1 MLPIYHSGFKVHQA
15 SRGERS
21 KHPSALE
28 HNVSTKRDSFPFRTL
43 RRFGPPALPALLALL
58 AMGAAAGCSK
68 APPPAP
74 QAPKVYVVEVTQKD
88 VPIYQEQ
95 VGQTKGF
102 QDVEVRARVEG
113 YLEKVA
119 FTEGTFVHKGDL
131 LYQIDPK
138 PFEAAMSNAE
148 ANLATAQARL
158 QKTDNDVKRLGPL
171 AEQQAV
177 SQQELDNA
185 VSSQEAARAQVNAQ
199 KATADNARLNLGYT
213 HITSPIDGLVGTTQV
228 KAGNLVGRGENTLL
242 TTVSQIDPILFRAG
256 ISEADYLRL
265 ARQRAGEQAQGEAAG
280 KTGAAEKTGAGEK
293 AGAPEAGAVELV
305 LADGTTHPYKGSLDS
320 IERAVDP
327 TTGTL
332 AIQVRFPN
340 TGGLVR
346 PGQYGR
352 ARFVTDVKKGAL
364 LVPQRAVQEL
374 QNLFSLAVVGSDSK
388 VTFRNVTPG
397 PRVGSLW
404 VIEKGV
410 EPGERVV
417 VEGLQRLKEGT
428 TVNPIKVPVSPEGQQ
443 AAEPAADKKKPE

>member
-1 MLPIYHSGFKVHQA
+1 M
-15 SRGERS
+15 
-21 KHPSALE
+21 
-28 HNVSTKRDSFPFRTL
+28 KRQSFPSLSFGRI
-43 RRFGPPALPALLALL
+43 GPPALLASVL
-58 AMGAAAGCSK
+58 AVTAVGCSK

-74 QAPKVYVVEVTQKD
+74 QAPEVYVASVTQKD

-113 YLEKVA
+113 YLNKVA

-131 LYQIDPK
+131 LYQIDPR
-138 PFEAAMSNAE
+138 PLEAALANAE
-148 ANLATAQARL
+148 ANLATARARL
-158 QKTDNDVKRLGPL
+158 QRTDNDVKRLQPL

-177 SQQELDNA
+177 TQQELDNA
-185 VSSQEAARAQVNAQ
+185 LTAQEAARAQVEAQ
-199 KATADNARLNLGYT
+199 KATVDNARLNLSYS
-213 HITSPIDGLVGTTQV
+213 HISSPLDGLVGTTQV

-242 TTVSQIDPILFRAG
+242 TTVSQVDPILFRAG
-256 ISEADYLRL
+256 ISETDYLRL
-265 ARQRAGEQAQGEAAG
+265 AHRRTGE
-280 KTGAAEKTGAGEK
+280 KGAG
-293 AGAPEAGAVELV
+293 GAPEAAGVELI
-305 LADGTTHPYKGSLDS
+305 LADGTMHPYKGTLDS

-332 AIQVRFPN
+332 AIQIRFPN

-352 ARFVTDVKKGAL
+352 VRFVTDTKKGAL

-374 QNLFSLAVVGSDSK
+374 QNLYSVAVVGPDNK

-397 PRVGSLW
+397 PRVENLW
-404 VIEKGV
+404 LIEKGL

-417 VEGLQRLKEGT
+417 VEGLQRLKEGVT
-428 TVNPIKVPVSPEGQQ
+428 VSPIAVPEKPEGSP
-443 AAEPAADKKKPE
+443 AAEPAAEPGKTE